1 MTQHQLADQA
11 QLRTS
16 RRTTP
21 IVLLSDASQ
30 SAACVL
36 KFIQT
41 GETAFDRKEAI
52 EAMAG
57 RVELLREATGEQV
70 ERELLGHAAILD
82 SLFQRYTL
90 LSLTATIPQHQLV
103 FGSLA
108 LKTQAAYTRTVTA
121 VEALRQARPRQV
133 ALDS

>member
-1 MTQHQLADQA
+1 
-11 QLRTS
+11 
-16 RRTTP
+16 
-21 IVLLSDASQ
+21 
-30 SAACVL
+30 
-36 KFIQT
+36 
-41 GETAFDRKEAI
+41 
-52 EAMAG
+52 MAG